1 MPLFQLCDVTLMVS
15 VYNKRNMKKRD
26 LIGWFALGHN
36 SSGAEERSHWADL
49 REARGVQI
57 CRWHVLCEE

>member
-1 MPLFQLCDVTLMVS
+1 MVS

-36 SSGAEERSHWADL
+36 SSGAEERSHWTDL